1 MRFLQQR
8 KIFYNN
14 KFSVNLVKR
23 LLQSAEIAL
32 YAYLLLVD
40 IEAPRC
46 LC

>member
-1 MRFLQQR
+1 MIFLEQR

-23 LLQSAEIAL
+23 LLQSAELAV
-32 YAYLLLVD
+32 YVYFLLMD
-40 IEAPRC
+40 TESPRC